1 MALSAER
8 VDTMQI
14 FKGMD
19 NASVVDMFVD
29 SLIREFPSSVSLTPT
44 GKVNLQC
51 FRKACFLEK
60 HRVEVSVGGKS
71 IHANLLQVWC
81 YVNSVDIKREGLTRS
96 ADISPLCEAI
106 AEYLAP
112 IFPQF
117 KWESD
122 KPTAK
127 REVRSSLDELFA

>member
-1 MALSAER
+1 
-8 VDTMQI
+8 MQI
-14 FKGMD
+14 SKGMD
-19 NASVVDMFVD
+19 NVSVVDLFVD
-29 SLIREFPSSVSLTPT
+29 ALIREFPNNVSLTVS

-51 FRKACFLEK
+51 FRKSCFLEK
-60 HRVEVSVGGKS
+60 HKVQVSVGDKV

-96 ADISPLCEAI
+96 ADISPLCEDI

-117 KWESD
+117 KWESE
-122 KPTAK
+122 KSAPK
-127 REVRSSLDELFA
+127 RAERASLDELFA